1 MIPLAFGKLAI
12 GSRLAIIGIGNNAV
26 LRITAKGKEASPEEV
41 GKEVLIA
48 SAKVGVVVA
57 TDLLLKTSI
66 ATRGV
71 NFLSSAT
78 LAVAVPVT
86 VGAITSYA
94 IDPEEGLQNY
104 FYAIDTYANPKIA
117 QDTKNIMFINS
128 LTKIF
133 KFYAGGG
140 NQKREFFEF
149 YS

>member
-1 MIPLAFGKLAI
+1 MIPLPLAI

-66 ATRGV
+66 ATRTV
-71 NFLSSAT
+71 NLLSRAT

-86 VGAITSYA
+86 VGAIASYA

-104 FYAIDTYANPKIA
+104 FHFIDTAANP
-117 QDTKNIMFINS
+117 DTLSQTPLMTTWSIGQIIS
-128 LTKIF
+128 R
-133 KFYAGGG
+133 YSSGGK
-140 NQKREFFEF
+140 QKKEGFFEF
-149 YS
+149 ES

>member
-1 MIPLAFGKLAI
+1 MIPLPLAI

-41 GKEVLIA
+41 GKEVLFA
-48 SAKVGVVVA
+48 SAKIGIVIA

-66 ATRGV
+66 ATRTV
-71 NFLSSAT
+71 NLLSRAT

-104 FYAIDTYANPKIA
+104 FYAIDTYKDPEIA

-133 KFYAGGG
+133 GFYGGG
-140 NQKREFFEF
+140 GKQKKEGFFEF